1 MRRSTALSSVLTI
14 GMLGFVPGVLAKQDA
29 TPIPDPAPSFEDI
42 IVTCDGQACRPVD
55 GMQTYNVEFNAAAYV
70 PEKTYDEAIVVLVL
84 EGQLAFRVQT
94 GDVIFDPVGI
104 GGPGASNAVKILKT
118 DITVPFGGTPSTALT
133 QPQYQD
139 LGGTMTDAEC
149 SRPPL
154 TNLCRLDPAKFAD
167 QQTFVLLEK
176 DDIVYLPAGSS
187 CFICNTTDVTH
198 GDPSSGSPAR
208 ALVWAPGP
216 SGPQGESGFS
226 WYVGSKADNPDG
238 LSATPSARKSGQI
251 VDWMFNPGSRC
262 N

>member
-1 MRRSTALSSVLTI
+1 MPDSLGMASSRMPRVVRQPSAKSTLVFGKSSDMLPPDSAFNLFRAHVVRPRSDWRLKAVTIGGLGSAGSREERPMRRSTALSSVLTLVLI

-104 GGPGASNAVKILKT
+104 GGPGASHAVKILKT

-176 DDIVYLPAGSS
+176 DD
-187 CFICNTTDVTH
+187 
-198 GDPSSGSPAR
+198 
-208 ALVWAPGP
+208 
-216 SGPQGESGFS
+216 
-226 WYVGSKADNPDG
+226 
-238 LSATPSARKSGQI
+238 
-251 VDWMFNPGSRC
+251 
-262 N
+262 